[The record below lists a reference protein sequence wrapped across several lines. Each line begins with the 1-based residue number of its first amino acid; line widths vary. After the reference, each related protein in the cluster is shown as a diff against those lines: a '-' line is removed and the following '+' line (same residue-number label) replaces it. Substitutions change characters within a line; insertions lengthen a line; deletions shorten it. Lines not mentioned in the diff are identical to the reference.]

1 MRDSF
6 KIVTIVYD
14 LGIGGTQRAAQNFAV
29 AYKQYGH
36 DSRVL
41 TVYEGGIRALELE
54 AENIVTYIG
63 GENLTRSL
71 EMIKKWAPD
80 IVHIHRAGDADKKLA
95 EILRELKK
103 MNAKVVETNVFSL
116 ADNSDDHI
124 LTDIHMHLSKWC
136 YWKWKNFLNV
146 KSAGI
151 VMPYLVLPQN
161 FYRETKEN
169 IDLSKKRLGLPDNKF
184 IFGRIGQQ
192 SPAKFH
198 PQIFRSFEE
207 LYKERQDIH
216 LFMVGLPEI
225 YQVEIKQLKSFK
237 EGAITLVN
245 TIVGDG
251 NLRLAYNSM
260 DCFLHYSS
268 IGESFG
274 MVLAEAQ
281 LCEVPVISVSTPK
294 ADNSQ
299 LEVLVHNQSAFILK
313 NHKNLKEIMGKF
325 VSGEIS
331 TKGYGQYG
339 RQHIL
344 KNFTPDKLIPL
355 MNSLFKKLLSK
366 NQELTLTSPSL
377 KDIMELQTIGHGN
390 YSNSIKLFFH
400 QPRLY
405 LTLADYYGRLKKQ
418 LKKHA

>member
-6 KIVTIVYD
+6 KILTIVYD

-41 TVYEGGIRALELE
+41 TVYEGGVRALELE
-54 AENIVTYIG
+54 AEGVVTYIG
-63 GENLTRSL
+63 GDNLSQSL
-71 EMIKKWAPD
+71 QIIKSWVPE
-80 IVHIHRAGDADKKLA
+80 IVHIHRAGDADRRLA

-103 MNAKVVETNVFSL
+103 INVKVVETNVFSL
-116 ADNSDDHI
+116 ADNSEDHV

-136 YWKWKNFLNV
+136 YWKWKNFLDV
-146 KSAGI
+146 KSVGI

-161 FYRETKEN
+161 FFRETNEN
-169 IDLSKKRLGLPDNKF
+169 IKLSKKRLGLPENKF

-198 PQIFRSFEE
+198 PQLYRSFEE
-207 LYKERQDIH
+207 LYIERQDIH
-216 LFMVGLPEI
+216 LFMVGLPEK
-225 YQVEIKQLKSFK
+225 YQREIKNLKSFK

-245 TIVGDG
+245 SIVGDG

-299 LEVLVHNQSAFILK
+299 LEVLVHNHSAFILK
-313 NHKNLKEIMGKF
+313 NHVNLKDIMSKF
-325 VSGEIS
+325 ASGEIS
-331 TKGYGQYG
+331 IKDFGKNG
-339 RQHIL
+339 REHIL

-355 MNSLFKKLLSK
+355 MNSLFKKLLAK
-366 NQELTLTSPSL
+366 NHELSLTSPSL
-377 KDIMELQTIGHGN
+377 KDIRELQTIGHGD
-390 YSNSIKLFFH
+390 YSNSIKLFFIN
-400 QPRLY
+400 PRLY
-405 LTLADYYGRLKKQ
+405 LTFADYYGRLKKQ
-418 LKKHA
+418 FKKNA